1 MCKILSS
8 LWYFHAMYLDCIFNF
23 IRNFPM
29 FSESV
34 LLAFLSAVLVP
45 VSLYTYFLCCQLF
58 IIYISLVANEHFK
71 NMLIGSQRIWSNL
84 WLFLVFEF
92 YLGPYSWEI
101 FSPRIEIAYSLFKS
115 YFYFIW
121 VHVLPVCVCNKCM
134 PEGCGS
140 QKRTVVSLE
149 LEL

>member
-1 MCKILSS
+1 MYKILSS

-23 IRNFPM
+23 IRNFQM

-34 LLAFLSAVLVP
+34 LFAFLSVSSSFSICLLFVL
-45 VSLYTYFLCCQLF
+45 SAF

-92 YLGPYSWEI
+92 YLGPYIWEI

-115 YFYFIW
+115 YFCFIW